1 MNNVATQSSSTTSR
15 AAAPDEGI
23 SLGLGLTNE
32 CNLSCSFCYRDPA
45 RTDRLSLDQVK
56 SVMER
61 LPVRSVNLGT
71 GENGMH
77 PDFKAILA
85 YLRTQPVKLTITS
98 NGHSVAV
105 LEDDEL
111 RAFHDI
117 EFSLDYP
124 TQAEQDAQRGPGN
137 WELIHQ
143 QAERCVRLGVPVTII
158 AVMMKANY
166 LRLAE
171 VARVAKQFDAP
182 LRVNVYQAVRSDL
195 YALSYEEYWEGFRR
209 LFAETD
215 VIAIGEPLVRAM
227 AGLPPLRGGCGVSTV
242 RVTPRATT
250 QPCVYWP
257 GSGEP
262 LSDLISMG
270 LDILDSAP
278 FEQARTLPARVPSLA
293 SFGTHAMADVPD
305 DDASRALCWSLTTT
319 VRSFAGNAARLQ
331 VRMAATRDLPK
342 LSSSCTTVVIAR
354 EAAFVKNDASI
365 VRRQLSAP
373 QRLIVA
379 LPLSLISTIHSE
391 TSVAMSPPSL
401 RVHRP
406 PR

>member
-1 MNNVATQSSSTTSR
+1 MNNVAGKSSSIPSIAR
-15 AAAPDEGI
+15 APVAGI

-32 CNLSCSFCYRDPA
+32 CNLSCAFCYRDPT

-61 LPVRSVNLGT
+61 LPIRSVNLGT

-77 PDFKAILA
+77 PEFKAILA
-85 YLRTQPVKLTITS
+85 YLRTQSIKLTITS

-105 LEDDEL
+105 LEDNEL

-124 TQAEQDAQRGPGN
+124 TQAEQDAQRGNGN
-137 WELIHQ
+137 WELIHG
-143 QAERCVRLGVPVTII
+143 QAERCVRLGVPVTIV

-166 LRLAE
+166 LRLAA

-182 LRVNVYQAVRSDL
+182 LRVNVYQAVRSDT
-195 YALSYEEYWEGFRR
+195 YALSYGEYWEGFRR

-242 RVTPRATT
+242 RVTPRGTT
-250 QPCVYWP
+250 QPCVYWT

-262 LSDLISMG
+262 LSDLISAG
-270 LDILDSAP
+270 ADILGSTP
-278 FEQARTLPARVPSLA
+278 FEQARTLPEACNPCEFRESCH
-293 SFGTHAMADVPD
+293 GG
-305 DDASRALCWSLTTT
+305 C
-319 VRSFAGNAARLQ
+319 AGRRRLQ
-331 VRMAATRDLPK
+331 GALLQPDCYCPIIRGERPRLEIRMAANRDLPK

-354 EAAFVKNDASI
+354 
-365 VRRQLSAP
+365 
-373 QRLIVA
+373 
-379 LPLSLISTIHSE
+379 
-391 TSVAMSPPSL
+391 
-401 RVHRP
+401 
-406 PR
+406 

>member
-1 MNNVATQSSSTTSR
+1 MSEATFQSSESR
-15 AAAPDEGI
+15 AKIPNAGI

-32 CNLSCSFCYRDPA
+32 CNLACSFCYRDPT

-56 SVMER
+56 AVMER

-85 YLRTQPVKLTITS
+85 YLRTKPVKLTITS

-105 LEDDEL
+105 LEDHEL
-111 RAFHDI
+111 KAFHDI

-158 AVMMKANY
+158 AVMMKSNY
-166 LRLAE
+166 LRLAD
-171 VARVAKQFDAP
+171 VARVAKRFDAP
-182 LRVNVYQAVRSDL
+182 LRINVYQSVRSDV
-195 YALSYEEYWEGFRR
+195 YALNYEEYWEGFRR
-209 LFAETD
+209 LFEGTD

-227 AGLPPLRGGCGVSTV
+227 AGLPALHGGCGVSTV

-257 GSGEP
+257 ASGEP
-262 LSDLISMG
+262 LSDLIAIG
-270 LDILDSAP
+270 PNILESAP
-278 FEQARTLPARVPSLA
+278 FEQARTLPDACQACEFRESCHGGCAGRRRLHGA
-293 SFGTHAMADVPD
+293 LGQPD
-305 DDASRALCWSLTTT
+305 YYCPIIRGE
-319 VRSFAGNAARLQ
+319 RPRLS
-331 VRMAATRDLPK
+331 VRMAADRDLPK
-342 LSSSCTTVVIAR
+342 VGSSCTTVVIAR
-354 EAAFVKNDASI
+354 
-365 VRRQLSAP
+365 
-373 QRLIVA
+373 
-379 LPLSLISTIHSE
+379 
-391 TSVAMSPPSL
+391 
-401 RVHRP
+401 
-406 PR
+406 

>member
-1 MNNVATQSSSTTSR
+1 VKHHASEMPLSSDANTR
-15 AAAPDEGI
+15 DKI

-45 RTDRLSLDQVK
+45 RTDRLTLEQVK

-77 PDFKAILA
+77 PDFVEILA
-85 YLRTQPVKLTITS
+85 YLRAQPVKLTITS

-105 LEDDEL
+105 LDDSEL

-124 TQAEQDAQRGPGN
+124 TQIEQDMQRGLGN
-137 WELIHQ
+137 WALIHQ
-143 QAERCVRLGVPVTII
+143 QAARCVKLGVPVTII
-158 AVMMKANY
+158 AVMMKSNH

-182 LRVNVYQAVRSDL
+182 LRVNVYQSVRYDT
-195 YALSYEEYWEGFRR
+195 YALSYDEYWEGFRR

-227 AGLPPLRGGCGVSTV
+227 AGLPPRRGGCGVSTV

-262 LSDLISMG
+262 LPELISMG

-278 FEQARTLPARVPSLA
+278 FEQARALPDACKPCDFRDSCHGGCAGRRRLHDA
-293 SFGTHAMADVPD
+293 LLEPD
-305 DDASRALCWSLTTT
+305 HYCPI
-319 VRSFAGNAARLQ
+319 VRGEQPCLQ

-342 LSSSCTTVVIAR
+342 VSSSCTTVVIAR
-354 EAAFVKNDASI
+354 
-365 VRRQLSAP
+365 
-373 QRLIVA
+373 
-379 LPLSLISTIHSE
+379 
-391 TSVAMSPPSL
+391 
-401 RVHRP
+401 
-406 PR
+406 

>member
-1 MNNVATQSSSTTSR
+1 MNNIIAQPSSSASGVIATD
-15 AAAPDEGI
+15 AGI

-32 CNLSCSFCYRDPA
+32 CNLACAFCYRDPT

-56 SVMER
+56 AVVEG

-85 YLRTQPVKLTITS
+85 YLRKKPVKLTITS

-105 LEDDEL
+105 LDDDEL
-111 RAFHDI
+111 RAFHDV
-117 EFSLDYP
+117 EFSLDYA
-124 TQAEQDAQRGPGN
+124 TQAEQDAQRGHGN

-143 QAERCVRLGVPVTII
+143 QAERCLRLRIPVTIV
-158 AVMMKANY
+158 AVMMKSNY
-166 LRLAE
+166 LRLTD
-171 VARVAKQFDAP
+171 VARVAKRFDAP
-182 LRVNVYQAVRSDL
+182 LRVNVYQAVRSDI

-209 LFAETD
+209 LFDETD

-242 RVTPRATT
+242 RVTPKGTT

-262 LSDLISMG
+262 LSDLISAG
-270 LDILDSAP
+270 INILSSTS
-278 FEQARTLPARVPSLA
+278 FEQARTLPQTCNQCEFRESCH
-293 SFGTHAMADVPD
+293 GG
-305 DDASRALCWSLTTT
+305 C
-319 VRSFAGNAARLQ
+319 AGRRRLQ
-331 VRMAATRDLPK
+331 GALLEPDSYCPIIRNERPRLEIRRAANRDLPK

-354 EAAFVKNDASI
+354 
-365 VRRQLSAP
+365 
-373 QRLIVA
+373 
-379 LPLSLISTIHSE
+379 
-391 TSVAMSPPSL
+391 
-401 RVHRP
+401 
-406 PR
+406 

>member
-1 MNNVATQSSSTTSR
+1 MSDLSSPRLASAFSKTESDT
-15 AAAPDEGI
+15 GI

-32 CNLSCSFCYRDPA
+32 CNLSCSFCYRDPTRA
-45 RTDRLSLDQVK
+45 DSLSLDQVK

-77 PDFKAILA
+77 PDFKSILA

-105 LEDDEL
+105 LRDDEL

-124 TQAEQDAQRGPGN
+124 TQAEQDAQRGEGN
-137 WELIHQ
+137 WELIQQ
-143 QAERCVRLGVPVTII
+143 QAARCVRLDVPVTII

-166 LRLAE
+166 LRLTE

-182 LRVNVYQAVRSDL
+182 LRVNVYQAVRSDIH
-195 YALSYEEYWEGFRR
+195 ALSYEEYWEGFRR

-262 LSDLISMG
+262 LSDLISTG
-270 LDILDSAP
+270 IEILDSAP
-278 FEQARTLPARVPSLA
+278 FEQARTLPNACQHCEFRDSCH
-293 SFGTHAMADVPD
+293 GG
-305 DDASRALCWSLTTT
+305 C
-319 VRSFAGNAARLQ
+319 AGRRRLQ
-331 VRMAATRDLPK
+331 GALLEPDYYCPIVRGERRSLRVHMAAARDLPK
-342 LSSSCTTVVIAR
+342 MSSCCTTVVMAR
-354 EAAFVKNDASI
+354 
-365 VRRQLSAP
+365 
-373 QRLIVA
+373 
-379 LPLSLISTIHSE
+379 
-391 TSVAMSPPSL
+391 
-401 RVHRP
+401 
-406 PR
+406 